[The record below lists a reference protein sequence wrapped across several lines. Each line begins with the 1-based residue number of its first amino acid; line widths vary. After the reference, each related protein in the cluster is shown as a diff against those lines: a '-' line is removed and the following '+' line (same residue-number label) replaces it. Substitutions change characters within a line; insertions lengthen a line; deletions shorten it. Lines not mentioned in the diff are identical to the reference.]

1 MIQQPAKI
9 SEKEEE
15 KIQQLFFD
23 AFLED
28 VLIFPEFFHF
38 FFSFHKL
45 KVCGDF
51 VIHPW
56 IPPFLILYTLVC
68 AVLYGFI

>member
-28 VLIFPEFFHF
+28 VQFDQTQNAIFILAQ
-38 FFSFHKL
+38 KA
-45 KVCGDF
+45 
-51 VIHPW
+51 
-56 IPPFLILYTLVC
+56 FLSGYQAAKNAYFCYKGGQV
-68 AVLYGFI
+68 

>member
-28 VLIFPEFFHF
+28 VQFDQTQNAIFILAQ
-38 FFSFHKL
+38 KA
-45 KVCGDF
+45 
-51 VIHPW
+51 
-56 IPPFLILYTLVC
+56 FLVGYQAAKDAYFC
-68 AVLYGFI
+68 YKGGQA

>member
-28 VLIFPEFFHF
+28 VQFDQTQNAIFILAQ
-38 FFSFHKL
+38 KA
-45 KVCGDF
+45 
-51 VIHPW
+51 
-56 IPPFLILYTLVC
+56 FLADYQAAKDAYFC
-68 AVLYGFI
+68 YKGGQA

>member
-28 VLIFPEFFHF
+28 VQFDQTQNAIFILAQ
-38 FFSFHKL
+38 KA
-45 KVCGDF
+45 
-51 VIHPW
+51 
-56 IPPFLILYTLVC
+56 FLAGYQAAKNAYLCYKGGQV
-68 AVLYGFI
+68 